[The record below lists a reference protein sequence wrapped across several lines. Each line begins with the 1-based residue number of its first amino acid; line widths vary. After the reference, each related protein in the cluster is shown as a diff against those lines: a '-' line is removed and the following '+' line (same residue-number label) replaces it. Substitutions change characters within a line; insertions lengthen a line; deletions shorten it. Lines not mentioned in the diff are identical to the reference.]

1 MENPGY
7 TEYMQGT
14 EKQPATLTTL
24 EQPSSV
30 PTSPLTAPL
39 TDGELREACQTYV
52 KDFCCYGSKFLREMN
67 LIEIQNVCAFHYK
80 LESLGERRETVVRSV
95 AYQGEYVDTSGV
107 APDPW
112 EVRVAT
118 DDGTIEFKEH
128 QVVTIIPNT
137 AYLSDCIKCTGRTK
151 LQCGNCY
158 GRGVNNCCN
167 CNGTGRVAADDDCF
181 STRTT
186 ICIWCIGTG
195 TKTCCTCHGRGEV
208 RCKACKQGKMKNHQ
222 ELIITWKPHVD
233 DFISN
238 TQNLPKE
245 LILGVEGR
253 ELFSERANPVQPIN
267 LPYDR
272 CVNEA
277 SSYFVSKHGTSFTEE
292 QIIAQRHN
300 LRAVP
305 YTKATYTWKN
315 KKGEFYVYGLEKKVY
330 FEDYPQTCCLC
341 TCC

>member
-1 MENPGY
+1 
-7 TEYMQGT
+7 MQGT

-67 LIEIQNVCAFHYK
+67 LIEIQNVCAFH
-80 LESLGERRETVVRSV
+80 
-95 AYQGEYVDTSGV
+95 
-107 APDPW
+107 
-112 EVRVAT
+112 
-118 DDGTIEFKEH
+118 
-128 QVVTIIPNT
+128 
-137 AYLSDCIKCTGRTK
+137 
-151 LQCGNCY
+151 
-158 GRGVNNCCN
+158 NNCCN

-195 TKTCCTCHGRGEV
+195 TKT
-208 RCKACKQGKMKNHQ
+208 
-222 ELIITWKPHVD
+222 KPHVD

-253 ELFSERANPVQPIN
+253 ELFSERANP
-267 LPYDR
+267 
-272 CVNEA
+272 
-277 SSYFVSKHGTSFTEE
+277 
-292 QIIAQRHN
+292 RHN